1 MQSGSC
7 GATTL
12 PAERL
17 PFLSLGEGGY
27 IVWGRIDTGDPHC
40 ESLAG
45 GKFFLVQK
53 VVPFLPKNKKDL
65 A

>member
-1 MQSGSC
+1 M
-7 GATTL
+7 AL
-12 PAERL
+12 VELRL
-17 PFLSLGEGGY
+17 CRRRDSLFLSLGEGGY

-45 GKFFLVQK
+45 GKFFLAQK